1 MRNTVILALAGAALG
16 APTQTIENRQFPGFG
31 SSGSGT
37 ESGLGALASLFPGLG
52 GESSGSSTGSGS
64 GFPGLGDLPGLGG
77 SGGSS
82 SGTPSL
88 PSFSDLPGLG
98 GSGAEPSGTPSLPAP
113 TALPSGA
120 GIPSFKTGR
129 DIEKRQFDLS
139 SLTSGLGGST
149 GTSSGLSSLE
159 SLIPSIGG
167 SSSSG
172 GLGSLESLIP
182 SMGGSSGTSG
192 GLGALDSLIP
202 SMGGSSGTS
211 GGLGALESL
220 IPSMS
225 SSGSSSLGF
234 KARRDA
240 KEAEKRQ
247 FDLSSLTSALGGS
260 SGTNSGL
267 GALTSL
273 IPSIG
278 GSSGSSGL
286 SIPGLSNIPSGSG
299 ISSLKAKRESL
310 LGSGSITSNDV
321 TDNAGCKELTFI
333 FARGS
338 DEMGNMGSVVGPP
351 VATQLKSLTGDK
363 VSVQGVTYAATA
375 ESNVALGANGGPVMA
390 KLVKQAL
397 SQCPKTKVVLG
408 GYSQGSM
415 VVHNAANSL
424 SADQVSGAVLFG
436 DPFKAQS
443 VGKLD
448 SSKVKEYCA
457 TGDPVCLNG
466 ANVLAHLSYGSD
478 AKEAAQFLIKAAGL
492 STSS

>member
-1 MRNTVILALAGAALG
+1 MRNTVVLALAGAALS

-82 SGTPSL
+82 TGTPSL

-98 GSGAEPSGTPSLPAP
+98 GSGAESSGTPSLPAP

-149 GTSSGLSSLE
+149 GTSGGLSSLE

-182 SMGGSSGTSG
+182 SMGGSSGS
-192 GLGALDSLIP
+192 
-202 SMGGSSGTS
+202 S

-225 SSGSSSLGF
+225 SSGSSGLGF

-247 FDLSSLTSALGGS
+247 FDLSSLTSGLGGS

-267 GALTSL
+267 DALTSL

-375 ESNVALGANGGPVMA
+375 GSNVSLGANGGPVMA

-436 DPFKAQS
+436 DPFKAQA